1 MSHLFIPGTLW
12 VFSNTASCIPSGCYR
27 LEQVED
33 EFLVFSVGPEILF
46 GLCKDY
52 YTPLLSRVPR
62 GRTMRTSPSSFIK
75 RYAKLM
81 QSRPRTDVPL
91 AGMTF
96 CMVAPRLQRKLHG
109 LCPEGFLTPEAS
121 MH

>member
-1 MSHLFIPGTLW
+1 MSHSFIPGTLW

-46 GLCKDY
+46 GLSKDY
-52 YTPLLSRVPR
+52 YSPLLSKVSR
-62 GRTMRTSPSSFIK
+62 GRTVRTSPNSFLK
-75 RYAKLM
+75 RYAKLI
-81 QSRPRTDVPL
+81 QSRPQTNLPV

-96 CMVAPRLQRKLHG
+96 CMMAPRIQRRLAG
-109 LCPEGFLTPEAS
+109 LCPEGLFSCKTPV
-121 MH
+121 H

>member
-1 MSHLFIPGTLW
+1 MSHSFIPGTLW

-46 GLCKDY
+46 GLSKDY
-52 YTPLLSRVPR
+52 YAPLLSEVRR
-62 GRTMRTSPSSFIK
+62 GSTMRTSPSSFLK
-75 RYAKLM
+75 RYAKLI
-81 QSRPRTDVPL
+81 QSRPRTNVPL

-96 CMVAPRLQRKLHG
+96 CMMAPRLQQKLFD
-109 LCPEGFLTPEAS
+109 LCPERFVTSETS
-121 MH
+121 VH

>member
-1 MSHLFIPGTLW
+1 MSHSFIPGTLW
-12 VFSNTASCIPSGCYR
+12 VFSNNTSCIPSGCYR

-46 GLCKDY
+46 GLSKDY
-52 YTPLLSRVPR
+52 YTPLLSKVRR
-62 GRTMRTSPSSFIK
+62 GRAMRTSPSSFLT
-75 RYAKLM
+75 RYAKLI

-96 CMVAPRLQRKLHG
+96 CMMAPRLQRKLLG
-109 LCPEGFLTPEAS
+109 LCPEVFFSPETS
-121 MH
+121 VH